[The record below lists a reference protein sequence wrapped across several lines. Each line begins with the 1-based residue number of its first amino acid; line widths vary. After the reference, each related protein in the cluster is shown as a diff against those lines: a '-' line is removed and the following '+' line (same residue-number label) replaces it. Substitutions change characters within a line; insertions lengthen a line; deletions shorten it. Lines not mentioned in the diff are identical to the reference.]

1 MLIKITLFYGH
12 SEPVMKMF
20 KVPNNW
26 LIIVEKSEKETSIK
40 CGNEFSIITF
50 RNRDVI
56 RYEIEKI
63 LNDKE

>member
-1 MLIKITLFYGH
+1 MIIKITLFYRH
-12 SEPVMKMF
+12 AEPTMKMF
-20 KVPNNW
+20 KVPSNW
-26 LIIVEKSEKETSIK
+26 LVIVEKSEKETNIK
-40 CGNEFSIITF
+40 CGNDFPIITF